1 MISYSILEQSTSI
14 EGAAPAVMS
23 DVSVVGTL
31 SAEEMF
37 AGVIDT
43 CGFMD
48 EE

>member
-1 MISYSILEQSTSI
+1 MISYSILEQTTSL
-14 EGAAPAVMS
+14 EAAAPAVMY
-23 DVSVVGTL
+23 DVSMCGTL

-37 AGVIDT
+37 AGAIGT